1 MILFFSILSPKEYDF
16 PQRTK
21 PIFVMGFFLDQFL
34 SKGIKKPFKRKAFIY
49 MAIQKIVRAASD
61 KAKQL
66 SYK

>member
-1 MILFFSILSPKEYDF
+1 
-16 PQRTK
+16 
-21 PIFVMGFFLDQFL
+21 MGFFLDQFL